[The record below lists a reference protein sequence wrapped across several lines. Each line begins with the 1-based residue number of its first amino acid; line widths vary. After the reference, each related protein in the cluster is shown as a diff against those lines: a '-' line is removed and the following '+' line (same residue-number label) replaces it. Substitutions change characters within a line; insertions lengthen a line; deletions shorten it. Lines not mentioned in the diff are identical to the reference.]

1 MQAPEA
7 DSPGAPPDL
16 TTSQPGLTL
25 PTTLAISPAE
35 VSFVT
40 GAASG
45 MPFGATPAVAAAS
58 RLAQVN
64 AGINSPAVD
73 RQLEAV
79 LTAPV
84 ATSQTAGSLARARKS
99 DGPTSGLILIGGG
112 LGMTADS
119 EPGQD
124 AFPLFGVAIR

>member
-1 MQAPEA
+1 
-7 DSPGAPPDL
+7 
-16 TTSQPGLTL
+16 
-25 PTTLAISPAE
+25 

-45 MPFGATPAVAAAS
+45 MEFGSTLAVAVAS
-58 RLAQVN
+58 RLPQVSMS
-64 AGINSPAVD
+64 SPAVD
-73 RQLEAV
+73 HQLEAV

-99 DGPTSGLILIGGG
+99 DSPTSELIPIGGG